1 MGSEGMLNVHQLK
14 IFRTVVR
21 AGSFSRAAEELRI
34 TQPSVSIQVRELER
48 ALGVELFEQIGKR
61 IFLTEAG
68 RVLDGYAVRILS
80 LLEEAEQAVRDLR
93 GAAAGSLRVG
103 ANNTAGT
110 YLLPPLLARV
120 REQAPEAE
128 ITLEILPTRRVYE
141 KLLRNELDVGVVGDG
156 MRHESIVHFPYYTD
170 QLVVIAS
177 PDHPLAQRRDVTAA
191 ELVRQRLVMR
201 ERGSGT
207 REAAERAF
215 RSLGLVP
222 TPAMELQGNEAVVR
236 AVAAGL
242 GVGVISRLAAE
253 DALRQGHL
261 VVVDAVDFR
270 PTRTLWGVRHRE
282 KRVSIVMRALLELMG
297 DPQFARVATEDVGAG

>member
-1 MGSEGMLNVHQLK
+1 MLNVHQLK

-48 ALGVELFEQIGKR
+48 ALGVELFEQVGKR

-68 RVLDGYAVRILS
+68 RVLDEYAVRILS
-80 LLEEAEQAVRDLR
+80 LLEEAERAVRDLQ
-93 GAAAGSLRVG
+93 GVSVGPLRVG
-103 ANNTAGT
+103 ANNTPGT

-120 REQAPEAE
+120 REQAPEVD

-156 MRHESIVHFPYYTD
+156 MRHESIVHFPYHTD
-170 QLVVIAS
+170 QLVVVAS
-177 PDHPLAQRRDVTAA
+177 PRHPFAPRRDVTAS
-191 ELVRQRLVMR
+191 ELVRQRLILR

-222 TPAMELQGNEAVVR
+222 TPAMELQTNEAVVQ

-242 GVGVISRLAAE
+242 GVGVLSRLAVE
-253 DALRQGHL
+253 DALRRGDL
-261 VVVDAVDFR
+261 VVVETVDYR

-282 KRVSIVMRALLELMG
+282 KRVTSLMRVLLELMG
-297 DPQFARVATEDVGAG
+297 DPQFRRAAAAEDAGVG

>member
-1 MGSEGMLNVHQLK
+1 MLNVHQLK

-48 ALGVELFEQIGKR
+48 ALGAELFEQIGKR

-68 RVLDGYAVRILS
+68 RVLDEYAVRILA
-80 LLEEAEQAVRDLR
+80 LLEEAERAVRDLR
-93 GAAAGSLRVG
+93 GASGGALRVG
-103 ANNTAGT
+103 ANNTPGT

-120 REQAPEAE
+120 RQQAPEAE
-128 ITLEILPTRRVYE
+128 VTLEILPTGRVYE

-156 MRHESIVHFPYYTD
+156 MRHESIVHFPYHTD
-170 QLVVIAS
+170 ELVVIAS
-177 PDHPLAQRRDVTAA
+177 PRHPLAGRKDVTAS
-191 ELVRQRLVMR
+191 EVVRQRLVLR

-207 REAAERAF
+207 REATERAF

-222 TPAMELQGNEAVVR
+222 TPAMEFQNNEALVQ
-236 AVAAGL
+236 AVMADL
-242 GVGVISRLAAE
+242 GVGVVSRLAAE
-253 DALRQGHL
+253 EAIRRGQVA
-261 VVVDAVDFR
+261 VVEAADFR

-282 KRVSIVMRALLELMG
+282 KRVTSLLRILLELMG
-297 DPQFARVATEDVGAG
+297 DPQFVPAAAVDDAGAG

>member
-1 MGSEGMLNVHQLK
+1 MLNVHQLK

-48 ALGVELFEQIGKR
+48 ALGVELFEQVGKR

-68 RVLDGYAVRILS
+68 RLLDEYAVRILA

-93 GAAAGSLRVG
+93 GSAAGSLRVG
-103 ANNTAGT
+103 ANNTPGT

-120 REQAPEAE
+120 RERAPEAD

-156 MRHESIVHFPYYTD
+156 MRHESIVHFPYHTD
-170 QLVVIAS
+170 QLVVVAS
-177 PDHPLAQRRDVTAA
+177 PQHPLVQRTDVTAA
-191 ELVRQRLVMR
+191 DLVRQRLVLR

-207 REAAERAF
+207 REATERAF

-222 TPAMELQGNEAVVR
+222 TPAMELQTNEAVVR

-242 GVGVISRLAAE
+242 GIGVISRLAAE
-253 DALRQGHL
+253 EALRRGDL
-261 VVVDAVDFR
+261 VVVETVDFR
-270 PTRTLWGVRHRE
+270 ASRTLWGVRHRE
-282 KRVSIVMRALLELMG
+282 KRVTALMRVLLELMG
-297 DPQFARVATEDVGAG
+297 DPQFAPAAAAEDAGVG

>member
-1 MGSEGMLNVHQLK
+1 MLNVHQLK

-48 ALGVELFEQIGKR
+48 ALGAELFDQIGKR

-68 RVLDGYAVRILS
+68 RVLDEYAVRILA
-80 LLEEAEQAVRDLR
+80 LLEEAECAVRDLR
-93 GAAAGSLRVG
+93 GASGGLLRVG
-103 ANNTAGT
+103 ANNTPGT

-120 REQAPEAE
+120 RQQAPEAE

-141 KLLRNELDVGVVGDG
+141 KVLRNELDVAVVGDG

-170 QLVVIAS
+170 ELVVIAS
-177 PDHPLAQRRDVTAA
+177 PRHPLAGRKDVTAS
-191 ELVRQRLVMR
+191 EVVRQRLVLR

-207 REAAERAF
+207 REATERAF

-222 TPAMELQGNEAVVR
+222 TPAMELQNNEALVQAVMADLGIGVV
-236 AVAAGL
+236 
-242 GVGVISRLAAE
+242 SRLAAE
-253 DALRQGHL
+253 EAIRRGHVA
-261 VVVDAVDFR
+261 VVEAADFR

-282 KRVSIVMRALLELMG
+282 KRVTSLLRILLELMG
-297 DPQFARVATEDVGAG
+297 DPQFVPAAAAEDAGAG

>member
-1 MGSEGMLNVHQLK
+1 MLNVHQLK

-48 ALGVELFEQIGKR
+48 ALGVELFEQVGKR

-68 RVLDGYAVRILS
+68 RVLDEYAVRILT
-80 LLEEAEQAVRDLR
+80 LLEEAERAVRDLR
-93 GAAAGSLRVG
+93 GGASGPLRVG
-103 ANNTAGT
+103 ANNTPAT
-110 YLLPPLLARV
+110 YLLPPLLARL
-120 REQAPEAE
+120 RQQAPEAE
-128 ITLEILPTRRVYE
+128 ITLEVLPTRRVYE

-170 QLVVIAS
+170 ELVVIAS
-177 PDHPLAQRRDVTAA
+177 PRSPLAGREGVTAA
-191 ELVRQRLVMR
+191 ELVRQRLVLR

-222 TPAMELQGNEAVVR
+222 TPALELPTNEALIQ
-236 AVAAGL
+236 AVSADL
-242 GVGVISRLAAE
+242 GVGVVSRLAAE
-253 DALRQGHL
+253 EALRAGR
-261 VVVDAVDFR
+261 VVVVQAADFR

-282 KRVSIVMRALLELMG
+282 KRVTSLMRALLEMMG
-297 DPQFARVATEDVGAG
+297 DPQFVPAAAAEDAGAG

>member
-1 MGSEGMLNVHQLK
+1 MLNVHQLK

-48 ALGVELFEQIGKR
+48 ALGVELFEQVGKR

-68 RVLDGYAVRILS
+68 RVLDEYAVRILS
-80 LLEEAEQAVRDLR
+80 LLEEAERAVRDLQ
-93 GAAAGSLRVG
+93 GVSGGPLRVG
-103 ANNTAGT
+103 ANNTPGT

-120 REQAPEAE
+120 REQVPEAD

-156 MRHESIVHFPYYTD
+156 MRHESIVHFPYHTD
-170 QLVVIAS
+170 QLVVVVS
-177 PDHPLAQRRDVTAA
+177 PRHPLAARREVTAG
-191 ELVRQRLVMR
+191 ELVRQRLILR

-215 RSLGLVP
+215 RSQGLVP
-222 TPAMELQGNEAVVR
+222 TPAMELHTNEAVVH

-242 GVGVISRLAAE
+242 GVGVLSRLAVE
-253 DALRQGHL
+253 DALRRGDL
-261 VVVDAVDFR
+261 VVVETPDYR

-282 KRVSIVMRALLELMG
+282 KRVTSVMRALLELMG
-297 DPQFARVATEDVGAG
+297 DPQFRSAAAAEDAGAG

>member
-1 MGSEGMLNVHQLK
+1 MLNVHQLK

-68 RVLDGYAVRILS
+68 RVLDEYAVRILA
-80 LLEEAEQAVRDLR
+80 LLEEAERAVRDLR
-93 GAAAGSLRVG
+93 GASGGLLRVG
-103 ANNTAGT
+103 ANNTPAT

-120 REQAPEAE
+120 RQQAPEAE
-128 ITLEILPTRRVYE
+128 ISLEILPTRRVYE

-170 QLVVIAS
+170 ELVVLAS
-177 PDHPLAQRRDVTAA
+177 PRHPLAGRKDVTAS
-191 ELVRQRLVMR
+191 ELVRQRLVLR

-207 REAAERAF
+207 REATERAF

-222 TPAMELQGNEAVVR
+222 TPAMELPNNEALVQAVV
-236 AVAAGL
+236 ADL
-242 GVGVISRLAAE
+242 GVGVVSRLAAE
-253 DALRQGHL
+253 EAIRRGH
-261 VVVDAVDFR
+261 VVVVETADFR

-282 KRVSIVMRALLELMG
+282 KRVTSLLRTLLKLMG
-297 DPQFARVATEDVGAG
+297 DPQFVPAAAAEDAGAG

>member
-1 MGSEGMLNVHQLK
+1 MLNVHQLK

-68 RVLDGYAVRILS
+68 RVLDEYAVRILG
-80 LLEEAEQAVRDLR
+80 LLEEAERAVRELK
-93 GAAAGSLRVG
+93 GASTGPLRVG
-103 ANNTAGT
+103 ANNTPAT
-110 YLLPPLLARV
+110 YLLPPLLASL
-120 REQAPEAE
+120 REQVPEAD

-156 MRHESIVHFPYYTD
+156 MRHESIVRFPYYTD
-170 QLVVIAS
+170 ELVVVVS
-177 PDHPLAQRRDVTAA
+177 PRHPLAGRKDVTAA
-191 ELVRQRLVMR
+191 ELVRQRLVLR

-207 REAAERAF
+207 REATERAF

-222 TPAMELQGNEAVVR
+222 TPAMELQSNEALVQ
-236 AVAAGL
+236 AVAADL
-242 GVGVISRLAAE
+242 GVGVVSRLAVAE
-253 DALRQGHL
+253 AVQRGRV
-261 VVVDAVDFR
+261 VVVDTTDFR
-270 PTRTLWGVRHRE
+270 PARTLWGVRHRE
-282 KRVSIVMRALLELMG
+282 KRVSSVMRLLLERMG
-297 DPQFARVATEDVGAG
+297 DPHFAPAAAAGDAGVG